1 MAVRIRQLLQT
12 VGFALALSALCNF
25 SQAGNNGF
33 RQSSVGGVSVDAA
46 GVVKNST
53 VDVLN
58 DLRQRRLQAQT
69 KVSDD
74 LAEKVELRKISLK
87 RMMAETKKAQDA
99 GKDIPDEVHHLA
111 GIQRIKYVFVY
122 PEENDIV
129 FAGPAEGWKL
139 DAAGNVVGMTTNQPV
154 LQLDDLLIAVRS
166 ADELLRGSITC
177 SIDPTQEGMARLQQ
191 FVKAQG
197 GNIGA
202 NAQQTITG
210 IEEALGPQT
219 VTFGGVDPTTRFA
232 RVLLAADYRMKRLAM
247 GFEKSPVPGMK
258 SFLDMTTGASDMFP
272 RWWLTTNYDPL
283 LKSEDGLAWE
293 LRGPGVKAMTQDA
306 FFSANGARTTTNKVN
321 PVAQKWADDMTKGY
335 DRLASSMPIFGEL
348 RNVMDMA
355 VLAALVSK
363 ENLIQKSGL
372 DLSVLRSSTL
382 TTDEMNAPRNI
393 STQASFI
400 KRGRNYI
407 ISASGGVE
415 IRPASVLQR
424 FEESPTLTASRKQN
438 ATSETNW
445 QWWWN

>member
-1 MAVRIRQLLQT
+1 MAVRFFRLLQT
-12 VGFALALSALCNF
+12 VGVACALAALC
-25 SQAGNNGF
+25 SVTHAGNNNG

-58 DLRQRRLQAQT
+58 ELRQLRLKAQT
-69 KVSDD
+69 KVSDE

-87 RMMAETKKAQDA
+87 RMMAEIKKAQDA
-99 GKDIPDEVHHLA
+99 GKEIPDEVRYLA

-139 DAAGNVVGMTTNQPV
+139 DAAGNVVGATTNQPV
-154 LQLDDLLIAVRS
+154 MQLDDLLIAVRS
-166 ADELLRGSITC
+166 ADQLLQGSITC
-177 SIDPTQEGMARLQQ
+177 SIDPTQEGMAQLQKY
-191 FVKAQG
+191 VKAQG
-197 GNIGA
+197 GSIGA
-202 NAQQTITG
+202 NAQQTING
-210 IEEALGPQT
+210 IEAALGSQT

-293 LRGPGVKAMTQDA
+293 LRGPGVKAMTQDGY
-306 FFSANGARTTTNKVN
+306 FSATGVRSTSNKPN

-355 VLAALVSK
+355 VLAALISK
-363 ENLIQKSGL
+363 ENLVKKSGL
-372 DLSVLRSSTL
+372 DLTVLRSSTL

-415 IRPASVLQR
+415 IRPASVLEKV
-424 FEESPTLTASRKQN
+424 EESATLTASRKQN